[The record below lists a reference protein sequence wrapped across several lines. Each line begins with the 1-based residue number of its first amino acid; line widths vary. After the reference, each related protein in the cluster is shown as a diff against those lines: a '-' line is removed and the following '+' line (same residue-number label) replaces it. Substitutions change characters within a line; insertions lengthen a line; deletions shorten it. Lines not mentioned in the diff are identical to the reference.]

1 MYIDTLRSR
10 RVAAYTGRRRGSSRR
25 PRSNIVMIEKLMATS
40 NIIQINDYS
49 LNIISY
55 NSILLHYD
63 QIKMIGIP
71 VRTIHELNE

>member
-1 MYIDTLRSR
+1 MYTDTL
-10 RVAAYTGRRRGSSRR
+10 AAARTRAAPPIR
-25 PRSNIVMIEKLMATS
+25 PRPPRETILMIEKLMATS

-63 QIKMIGIP
+63 QIKMIVIP
-71 VRTIHELNE
+71 VRTTHGTTQ